1 MKKLLM
7 AFAILCSVSAM
18 SAEPDYYA
26 ALCAWAPG
34 QLPMAKHSVIWGVRG
49 TLFYGDH
56 TRLNGVDLAIGAN
69 RTREEFNGF
78 ALAGVYNYAN
88 NANGVQWGF
97 ANIVENEFAGFQW
110 GSWNHARFCYGTQWG
125 DVNTTAHFEGFQR
138 GSISNRVWEGYGVQ
152 WGFVNTAN
160 YFAGFQMGFLN
171 WAHDLDGFQLGL
183 INVVVNQPVCVLP
196 FLNIGF

>member
-34 QLPMAKHSVIWGVRG
+34 QLPMASRSAIWGVRG

-56 TRLNGVDLAIGAN
+56 TRLNGLDLATGAS
-69 RTREEFNGF
+69 RTREEFNGLAV
-78 ALAGVYNYAN
+78 ALVYNRAN
-88 NANGVQWGF
+88 NANGVQLGF
-97 ANIVENEFAGFQW
+97 ANVVENEFAGWQC
-110 GSWNHARFCYGTQWG
+110 GAWNHARFGYGMQWG
-125 DVNTTAHFEGFQR
+125 L
-138 GSISNRVWEGYGVQ
+138 
-152 WGFVNTAN
+152 VNTAN
-160 YFAGFQMGFLN
+160 YFAGFQLGLLN
-171 WAHDLDGFQLGL
+171 WADDLDGCQLGL
-183 INVVVNQPVCVLP
+183 VNVIANQTVCALP